1 MRNGPQLFYT
11 TSHMERFGEVPLP
24 VTLTDRWCR
33 GMVDDMS
40 GWLWLA
46 SERGLLGVSYDD
58 GHHLIQLGEGEGLLG
73 AQISELRMDGTDR
86 LWVACLRLRVR
97 L

>member
-1 MRNGPQLFYT
+1 
-11 TSHMERFGEVPLP
+11 
-24 VTLTDRWCR
+24 
-33 GMVDDMS
+33 MVDDMS

-86 LWVACLRLRVR
+86 LWVAWKIRKLHSYQNTNSNSKTKKT
-97 L
+97 